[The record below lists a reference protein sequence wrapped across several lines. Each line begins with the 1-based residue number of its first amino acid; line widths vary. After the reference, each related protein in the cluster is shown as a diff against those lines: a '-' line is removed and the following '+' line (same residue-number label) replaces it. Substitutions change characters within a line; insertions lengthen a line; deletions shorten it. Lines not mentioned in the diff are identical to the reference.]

1 MLLDPLR
8 ELHEVG
14 DGELFG
20 THREEAVL
28 LATEVAKGGL
38 ERVAQHLT
46 TLTERSLHNLD
57 KELLVAIELLDRV
70 AL

>member
-14 DGELFG
+14 DGELLS

-28 LATEVAKGGL
+28 LATEVAEGGL
-38 ERVAQHLT
+38 ERVAQHLAA
-46 TLTERSLHNLD
+46 LTERRLDNLN
-57 KELLVAIELLDRV
+57 E
-70 AL
+70 